1 MALILGLD
9 QATQT
14 GFALLDTNA
23 DLDKIIAGT
32 IKCSGESYEDK
43 AAFLG
48 RSLVRLIKEHKP
60 DFIAFEQPIRT
71 QPVGRRVVKFM
82 GETQEVEGAGSGL
95 NAVIS
100 SNQLAGAVSAI
111 IGAYGIPFITI
122 APVTWRK
129 AFLGF
134 GTHKGWQRKD
144 WKKAARDRCNQLKI
158 KVTNDD
164 MADAVGIAF
173 AASNTQVFKML
184 SMRAAA

>member
-1 MALILGLD
+1 MGLILGLD
-9 QATQT
+9 VATQT
-14 GFALLDTNA
+14 GFAFYD
-23 DLDKIIAGT
+23 DKASLAAISAGT
-32 IKCSGESYEDK
+32 IKCTGESYENK

-48 RSLVRLIKEHKP
+48 QSLVRLIKQNKP
-60 DFIAFEQPIRT
+60 DFIALEQPIRA
-71 QPVGRRVVKFM
+71 QPVGKRTVKFM
-82 GETQEVEGAGSGL
+82 GEEQEVEGTGSGL

-100 SNQLAGAVSAI
+100 SNQLVGAASAI
-111 IGAYGIPFITI
+111 IGAYGIPFVTI

-173 AASNTQVFKML
+173 AASTTQAFKML
-184 SMRAAA
+184 SVRAAA